1 MIKGSKINTDDGW
14 YRQYGVVKLSKKQ
27 LCKEIEVYRDFQ
39 KYVGTHWDEKF
50 INEPPQFIRD
60 SSKLFYEK
68 YNVYIDT
75 NSFENNLL
83 IGWIE
88 I

>member
-1 MIKGSKINTDDGW
+1 M
-14 YRQYGVVKLSKKQ
+14 
-27 LCKEIEVYRDFQ
+27 EVHRDFQ

-50 INEPPQFIRD
+50 IVEPPQFIRD
-60 SSKLFYEK
+60 SSNLFYEK
-68 YNVYIDT
+68 HKVYIDT
-75 NSFENNLL
+75 NSFKNNLL